1 MVELDQRAPKAEQ
14 VYRRAK
20 SVRQILQSL
29 PFCCKLGLHTH
40 LYVVLTDGQAE
51 QWVAYAHMELQNSE
65 FFQLE
70 QIFNNALLSVPNV
83 QLWSVYLDYIRRRN
97 NLTTDADGSARR
109 IINAAY
115 EFALQKVGIDKDSAN
130 IWQDYVQFIRT
141 GPGTVGGTNWQDQQ
155 KVDTLRKVYQRAIC
169 VPTQV
174 VNILWKEYDQ
184 FEMGLNKMT
193 VGPPGPSRRE

>member
-1 MVELDQRAPKAEQ
+1 M
-14 VYRRAK
+14 
-20 SVRQILQSL
+20 
-29 PFCCKLGLHTH
+29 
-40 LYVVLTDGQAE
+40 LTYDQAE
-51 QWVAYAHMELQNSE
+51 QWVAYANMELQNSE

-130 IWQDYVQFIRT
+130 IWQDYVQFIRS

-193 VGPPGPSRRE
+193 VRLPCPSYGE